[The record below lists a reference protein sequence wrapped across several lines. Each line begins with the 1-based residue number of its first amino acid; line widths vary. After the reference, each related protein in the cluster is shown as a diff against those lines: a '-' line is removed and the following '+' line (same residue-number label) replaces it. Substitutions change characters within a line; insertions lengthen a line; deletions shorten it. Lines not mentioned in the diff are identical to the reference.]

1 MNEKVKV
8 IKVEL
13 KQEYGEEK
21 LKTYYPEDVE
31 LDEYLATLIPITSP
45 FALIKAPPLLPPL
58 IAASVLSNFIV
69 LLLSNVTSLSFALI
83 IPDVTD

>member
-21 LKTYYPEDVE
+21 YSYQIAKN
-31 LDEYLATLIPITSP
+31 I
-45 FALIKAPPLLPPL
+45 IKEEKLVQFKPHL
-58 IAASVLSNFIV
+58 N
-69 LLLSNVTSLSFALI
+69 
-83 IPDVTD
+83 

>member
-31 LDEYLATLIPITSP
+31 LDDNGELKVIYLEDEKPNKSKVMG
-45 FALIKAPPLLPPL
+45 F
-58 IAASVLSNFIV
+58 NRG
-69 LLLSNVTSLSFALI
+69 
-83 IPDVTD
+83 

>member
-31 LDEYLATLIPITSP
+31 LDEIGR
-45 FALIKAPPLLPPL
+45 
-58 IAASVLSNFIV
+58 ASCRERV
-69 LLLSNVTSLSFALI
+69 
-83 IPDVTD
+83 

>member
-31 LDEYLATLIPITSP
+31 LDDIIKFYKYYVRVQFLSIWFRHVTNKNLSLWVKRKHRKYAT
-45 FALIKAPPLLPPL
+45 K
-58 IAASVLSNFIV
+58 NQ
-69 LLLSNVTSLSFALI
+69 
-83 IPDVTD
+83 